1 MVQNSVISYPIPAY
15 QNVPI
20 TPQFYQPSQF
30 EITGITLGQTTI
42 VTMANGTND
51 VDPNYVVG
59 QQVRLII
66 PPKYGSR
73 SLNGQSGYVLSL
85 PTTNSVEIGINSVGT
100 DPFIPSPTF
109 LPFQSQTPAQIVA
122 IGDVN
127 NGQLNNFINMTTG
140 TFIPGSFQNISPE

>member
-1 MVQNSVISYPIPAY
+1 MTNTVISYPIPAY
-15 QNVPI
+15 QNMPI
-20 TPQFYQPSQF
+20 EPQFYKPSQF
-30 EITGITLGQTTI
+30 VITGLVLGQTTI

-51 VDPNYVVG
+51 VSPNYVMG

-73 SLNGQSGYVLSL
+73 SLSGRTGYVLSI
-85 PTTNSVEIGINSVGT
+85 PTTNSVEVSINSVDA

-122 IGDVN
+122 IGDINSGVVN
-127 NGQLNNFINMTTG
+127 SSGNRATSTL
-140 TFIPGSFQNISPE
+140 IPGSFQNISPQ